1 MEQSLAEN
9 SRELELIERELLE
22 VEVRTWQLIVYM
34 TSCDLSYFKPRQ
46 PHMLNIQ
53 ASIDARSTEMAK
65 IQTKINKVEDEVCP
79 PLNVTSAWLYFIVT
93 LLNVSQ
99 VSVSTKCLVL

>member
-1 MEQSLAEN
+1 
-9 SRELELIERELLE
+9 
-22 VEVRTWQLIVYM
+22 M

-65 IQTKINKVEDEVCP
+65 IQAKINKVEDEVYP
-79 PLNVTSAWLYFIVT
+79 PLKVIGDYFIVT
-93 LLNVSQ
+93 LLNVCQ
-99 VSVSTKCLVL
+99 VLVSTKRLIL